1 MDRRI
6 NPTTHFFFFLILDTE
21 LKEDEMATSKGQ
33 TSGIIHSPSL
43 IQLQFARLAPLPL
56 AV

>member
-33 TSGIIHSPSL
+33 NSGIIHSPSL